1 MSLDFVAIDFETANA
16 KRGSVIQIG
25 LTRVRNG
32 VIGKTACEP
41 IMPPPGLGNFA
52 HRNIAVHGLTSGYIR
67 GAQPWP
73 EILKR
78 LVKFAGDLPLV
89 AHNAS
94 VERSCIVQA
103 SEGFEVEYPDFTY
116 LCTQA
121 MAKKR
126 VPDAP
131 SFGLDPLAEH
141 LSLPSFNHHDA
152 GADALATA
160 HLVLTVAEQHGATSV
175 EDLWAGVGPLQP
187 PRTQTG
193 SSSHYRRKA

>member
-25 LTRVRNG
+25 VAKVRNG
-32 VIGKTACEP
+32 RISKTACLP
-41 IMPPPGLGNFA
+41 IMPPPGLANFA
-52 HRNIAVHGLTSGYIR
+52 HRNIQVHGLTPGYIK
-67 GAQPWP
+67 GASPWP
-73 EILKR
+73 DILDR
-78 LVKFAGDLPLV
+78 LIRFSGDLPLV

-103 SEGFEVEYPDFTY
+103 SEGFGIEAPEFTY

-131 SFGLDPLAEH
+131 SFGLEPLAE
-141 LSLPSFNHHDA
+141 LLNLPTFAHHDA

-160 HLVLTVAEQHGATSV
+160 HLVLTVAERSGASDTA
-175 EDLWAGVGPLQP
+175 ELWATVGALKPS
-187 PRTQTG
+187 RTQ
-193 SSSHYRRKA
+193 SNSRQLRKVTC